1 MAAAVLQP
9 QRPSFEIMAPSPIS
23 PKASR
28 HGRSR
33 HGGSISKNNK
43 TRGRGYSVIDERE
56 TLIAKAILRL
66 LKRTVEEDEEQKKE
80 KEEDETLVPDLDGWF
95 GVDAILAHSSLTAF
109 HTTLPELKAIASA
122 SKARFALKLKPD
134 TITSEA
140 QQTAPKEENEIPE
153 ELRAPINELVT
164 PEKEYP
170 ASAYLIRSI
179 QSNIIA
185 QITPLSLKSNELPDL
200 IFYETSYANYPLILA
215 SGGIKRAGGQ
225 SYLSF
230 KTITLSNGSDLPPV
244 TADIS
249 IYIDLR
255 SAMESYSEIEWSQSE
270 SGSVLTKGDA
280 EGMVSKAM
288 WKNVVARR
296 ADIGIIFENG
306 EVKKDLIAG
315 PRGKGSKSKKSG
327 KTRSKNIEEIES
339 CSVDKEIPGTSS
351 K

>member
-66 LKRTVEEDEEQKKE
+66 LKRTVEEDEEQEKE
-80 KEEDETLVPDLDGWF
+80 KEEEEVVVPDLDGWF
-95 GVDAILAHSSLTAF
+95 GVDAILAHSSLAAF
-109 HTTLPELKAIASA
+109 RATLPELKAIASA
-122 SKARFALKLKPD
+122 SKARFALKLKPH

-140 QQTAPKEENEIPE
+140 QPIAPKEENEIPE
-153 ELRAPINELVT
+153 ELRAPINELVV

-179 QSNIIA
+179 QSNNVA
-185 QITPLSLKSNELPDL
+185 QITPLSLKSNEIPDL
-200 IFYETSYANYPLILA
+200 IFYETTYANYPLILA

-255 SAMESYSEIEWSQSE
+255 SAMESNSEIEWSQSE
-270 SGSVLTKGDA
+270 SGSVLTKGDD

-306 EVKKDLIAG
+306 EVKKDLLAG
-315 PRGKGSKSKKSG
+315 PRGKGSKPKKSG
-327 KTRSKNIEEIES
+327 KTRSKNIEEMES
-339 CSVDKEIPGTSS
+339 CSVDKETPSISN